1 MRRVVITGMGI
12 VSSIGNNQ
20 KEVLDSLKNGRSGIE
35 INPEQVERGFR
46 SHVAGT
52 LKINPEEL
60 IDRKLFR
67 FMGSAAAYTYLSMK
81 EAIEQSGLSPEQVSS
96 PRTGLIVGSG
106 GSSCA
111 NIVETADIVREKG
124 VKRVG
129 PYMVTRTMGSTTSAC
144 LATPFGIKGI
154 NFSIS
159 SACATSAH
167 CIGSGVE
174 QIQFGKQ
181 DIVFAGGGEE
191 LHWSQTAM
199 FDAMGALSSKYNDT
213 PHTASRPFDATRDGF
228 VISGGGGVVVLEE
241 LEHAL
246 ARGANILAEVVG
258 YGATSD
264 GYDMVQPS
272 GEGALRCMQQ
282 ALATVDTPIDY
293 INTHGTSTPAG
304 DMREL
309 ESLAKIFQDY
319 KPYITS
325 TKSLTGHSLGAA
337 GSQEAIYSLLMMQ
350 NRFIAASANLNEI
363 DPKAEGVNLLTET
376 LENVK
381 IDTVLSNSFGFGG
394 TNASLVM
401 RRYQG

>member
-1 MRRVVITGMGI
+1 
-12 VSSIGNNQ
+12 
-20 KEVLDSLKNGRSGIE
+20 
-35 INPEQVERGFR
+35 
-46 SHVAGT
+46 
-52 LKINPEEL
+52 
-60 IDRKLFR
+60 
-67 FMGSAAAYTYLSMK
+67 
-81 EAIEQSGLSPEQVSS
+81 
-96 PRTGLIVGSG
+96 
-106 GSSCA
+106 
-111 NIVETADIVREKG
+111 
-124 VKRVG
+124 
-129 PYMVTRTMGSTTSAC
+129 
-144 LATPFGIKGI
+144 
-154 NFSIS
+154 
-159 SACATSAH
+159 
-167 CIGSGVE
+167 
-174 QIQFGKQ
+174 
-181 DIVFAGGGEE
+181 
-191 LHWSQTAM
+191 
-199 FDAMGALSSKYNDT
+199 GALSSKYNDT

-272 GEGALRCMQQ
+272 GEGALRCMKQ

-293 INTHGTSTPAG
+293 VNTHGTSTPAG

-309 ESLAKIFQDY
+309 ESLAKIFTDH
-319 KPYITS
+319 KPFVTS

-363 DPKAEGVNLLTET
+363 DPKAEGVNLLTEM

-401 RRYQG
+401 RRYLG